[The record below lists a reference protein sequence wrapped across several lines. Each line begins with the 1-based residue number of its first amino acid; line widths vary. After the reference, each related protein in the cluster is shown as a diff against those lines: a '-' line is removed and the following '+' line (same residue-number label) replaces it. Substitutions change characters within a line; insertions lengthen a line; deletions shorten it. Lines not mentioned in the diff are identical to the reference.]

1 MPINCSKLNFT
12 LKIKEPKSSC
22 LAALLI
28 TRMLLAGVHAIKIAL
43 SATPAII
50 TLKLMRKLLAAKE
63 GGCAGGGHTACCI
76 NNTADANVVY
86 EF

>member
-1 MPINCSKLNFT
+1 
-12 LKIKEPKSSC
+12 
-22 LAALLI
+22 
-28 TRMLLAGVHAIKIAL
+28 MLLAGVHAIKIAL

-50 TLKLMRKLLAAKE
+50 TLKLMRKLLAAK